1 MHDVDADAAVNDASA
16 LSIVAVTAQLS
27 AMDAN

>member
-1 MHDVDADAAVNDASA
+1 MLIIQGAAVNDASA